1 MIVAAEHFTKK
12 KILVVD
18 RGSILIISIVL
29 NRVGN
34 PGPDILTGL
43 LDQDPIFMKIICSR
57 RVFFSTIILQKLK
70 LIMKMSNF

>member
-1 MIVAAEHFTKK
+1 MIVAAEHFTK

-18 RGSILIISIVL
+18 RGSILISIVL